1 MKRQALGKGLSSLIP
16 EPAPTKP
23 DTGLLMLDVKR
34 IQPSRYQPRSDFSG
48 LEGMV
53 ESIRENGIV
62 QPVVVRQEPG
72 GFRLIAGERRWRA
85 AQIAGMDR
93 IPAIVRKVADDR
105 VLELALIENI
115 QRKELNP
122 IEEARA
128 YEVLLNEMKLSHA
141 EVAKRV
147 GMDRSSISNS
157 LRLLKLPI
165 SIQNLVREGSISVG
179 HAKAIMA
186 IPDAET
192 QIKLAGEVARGVLS
206 VRETEQRVAALL
218 GGDAREGGGR
228 SAGASRATAP
238 DIDPNVAAAAESLTR
253 ALATKVRIAKRGERG
268 KIEIEFYSEEE
279 LQRLYEILMTAE
291 KGH

>member
-16 EPAPTKP
+16 EPDQART
-23 DTGLLMLDVKR
+23 DAGLLLLDVKR

-62 QPVVVRQEPG
+62 QPVIVRQEAN

-85 AQIAGMDR
+85 AQIAGLER
-93 IPAIVRKVADDR
+93 IPAIVRRVADDR
-105 VLELALIENI
+105 VVELALIENI

-128 YEVLLNEMKLSHA
+128 YEVLLDEMKLSHA

-157 LRLLKLPI
+157 LRLLKLPE
-165 SIQNLVREGSISVG
+165 SIQDLVRKGGISVG

-186 IPDAET
+186 ILDAET
-192 QIKLAGEVARGVLS
+192 QIKVAKEVASNLLS
-206 VRETEQRVAALL
+206 VRETEQRIAGILEGA
-218 GGDAREGGGR
+218 GRGARR
-228 SAGASRATAP
+228 ASAGTGRATAP
-238 DIDPNVAAAAESLTR
+238 DIDPNVAAAVDRLTR
-253 ALATKVRIAKRGERG
+253 ALATKVRIVRKGERG
-268 KIEIEFYSEEE
+268 GIEIEFYSDEE
-279 LQRLYEILMTAE
+279 LQRLFEFLMTAE

>member
-16 EPAPTKP
+16 EPAQTRP

-34 IQPSRYQPRSDFSG
+34 IQPNRYQPRSDFSG

-53 ESIRENGIV
+53 ESIRENGLV
-62 QPVVVRQEPG
+62 QPVIVRQEAN

-85 AQIAGMDR
+85 AQIAGMER

-157 LRLLKLPI
+157 LRLLKLP
-165 SIQNLVREGSISVG
+165 SYIQDLVRDGSVSAG

-192 QIKLAGEVARGVLS
+192 QITVAEEAARNLLS
-206 VRETEQRVAALL
+206 VRETEQRVAAIL
-218 GGDAREGGGR
+218 
-228 SAGASRATAP
+228 AGAGTGARRAQRGKAEAEMP
-238 DIDPNVAAAAESLTR
+238 GGDPNVAAAAERLTR
-253 ALATKVRIAKRGERG
+253 ALATKVRIAKKGERG
-268 KIEIEFYSEEE
+268 RIEIEFYSEEE
-279 LQRLYEILMTAE
+279 LQRLFEFLMTAAE
-291 KGH
+291 GH